1 LSLKLAF
8 FTRNNISFNHYIIS
22 HLSYLKKPIS
32 HPYSLVNHV
41 TSYRNCLEIIKASI
55 SGRYPVTGI
64 LKDGSIIELQ
74 NERVINLPWKKF
86 SSQNGINGSEYNIKY
101 DLLNKEAIVTSLSDN
116 QKSAKICGGINDG
129 DLWSIFVKDEYQR
142 LPVKDKMV
150 IDIGANIGD
159 SPIYFALRGARK
171 VIALEPCLESY
182 STAKVNLKRN
192 DLFDKVSLILAGCS
206 SSSGSIDVNHMHDV
220 DNDDDLSLTHFNNDG
235 TQFSLS
241 RRQKNGN
248 ENHVY
253 HHDDPSLTHFNN
265 DNEVVPLLTIKDVLD
280 KFEIDNKAVLKMDCE
295 GCEYES
301 ILSTS
306 STTLQRFSHILIE
319 YHYGYNDLKQKL
331 KSSGFNVSISNPIYK
346 RKSLS
351 HEPSYLGYLYATL
364 IDNGHV

>member
-101 DLLNKEAIVTSLSDN
+101 DLLNKEAIITSLSDD

-129 DLWSIFVKDEYQR
+129 DMWSVFVKDEYQR
-142 LPVKDKMV
+142 LPVKDKIV

-159 SPIYFALRGARK
+159 SPIYFTLRGAKK
-171 VIALEPCLESY
+171 VIALEPCLKSY
-182 STAKVNLKRN
+182 STAKANLKTN
-192 DLFDKVSLILAGCS
+192 DLFDKISLILAGCS

-220 DNDDDLSLTHFNNDG
+220 EHDALSLMHFNNDSTQFTLSPRQKNGNKNHVYHDALSLTHFNNY
-235 TQFSLS
+235 S
-241 RRQKNGN
+241 
-248 ENHVY
+248 
-253 HHDDPSLTHFNN
+253 
-265 DNEVVPLLTIKDVLD
+265 EVVPLFTIKDVLD

-301 ILSTS
+301 ILSTAS
-306 STTLQRFSHILIE
+306 STLQRFSHILIE

-331 KSSGFNVSISNPIYK
+331 KSSGFDVSISSPIYK
-346 RKSLS
+346 RKSVR
-351 HEPSYLGYLYATL
+351 HQPSYLGYLFATL
-364 IDNGHV
+364 IHN